1 MNLPSHR
8 ILAGAL
14 TALTLVGTS
23 PAHAQSTQAPIM
35 TFSSVPAR
43 IYHCIVDVDVAYDAF
58 VASFEKL
65 IGRYDP
71 AALSAATTRGREG
84 LLEQFRAMEGEEN
97 LVLFQVYRMGSMSAL
112 FGTPRKGMRFNV
124 GNPTYAARM
133 VAKDVR
139 AGLYAPLS
147 ILVYETEAGK
157 TRIEYELPSSVF
169 GQLDNPQVDEIAR
182 PLDGKLERAFEKAAR
197 LAR

>member
-8 ILAGAL
+8 TLAGAL

-23 PAHAQSTQAPIM
+23 PVHAQSTQAP
-35 TFSSVPAR
+35 TVKLSSVPAR
-43 IYHCIVDVDVAYDAF
+43 IVHCIVDVDVAYDAF

-112 FGTPRKGMRFNV
+112 FGTPRKGFRFNV

-133 VAKDVR
+133 VARDVR

-147 ILVYETEAGK
+147 ILVYEPQAGK
-157 TRIEYELPSSVF
+157 TSTANLSRSSAF
-169 GQLDNPQVDEIAR
+169 GQLSNSLSDVLPKE
-182 PLDGKLERAFEKAAR
+182 
-197 LAR
+197 